1 MTLQTCN
8 LVPQCILQHTFFP
21 HLLLSVLLL
30 LLQAWWGSCHPQCL
44 DYKPPFEPRQPL
56 VFCKEYSKFG
66 CCDLE
71 EDRKI
76 SVRFYNIMEN
86 FDSSGYVSC
95 GKYIRSIL
103 CQECSPYAA
112 HLYDAEDANTPMR
125 VLPGLCG
132 DYCSEYWHQC
142 RYTLSLLLE
151 DIGGPQQF
159 ANLTATIEEDRRK
172 FCDFLELKDKQ
183 YCYPNVLTNAE
194 LNANLGSV
202 RENPKGC
209 MELCLEEVANGLR
222 NPVAMIHADDGT
234 HRFFVAEQL
243 GYVWVYLA
251 NGSRIDRPFLNLTRA
266 VLTSPWAGDERGFLC
281 IALHPRFTTVRK
293 AYVYYSV
300 SVKREERIRIS
311 EFTLSTYDDNQL
323 DHSSERTILEVVEPA
338 SNHNGGQLLFGHD
351 GYLYIF
357 IGDGG
362 RAGDPFGE
370 FGNSQNK
377 STLLGKVLRIDVDN
391 NDDGAPYSIPS
402 DNPFL
407 GENEAR
413 PEIYAY
419 GVRNMWRCCI
429 DRGDPATGRGR
440 GRMFCGDVGQN
451 KYEEVD
457 LIVKGGNY
465 GWRAKEGFSCYDRK
479 LCQNSSLDDILPIF
493 AYPHKLGKSV
503 TGGYIYRGCEMPNL
517 NGLYIFGDFMS
528 GRLMSLKEDV
538 TTGEWQY
545 NEICMG
551 TDQTC
556 RFPRL
561 INSYYKYIIS
571 FAEDEAG
578 ELYFL
583 ATGAPSAAARA
594 GVVFKFVDPSRRA
607 PPGKCSIKP
616 SHVKIKGKLIHFH
629 PKEEF
634 VINKKPTTTPVP
646 TTMTRQTT
654 TTTKKPPRKPM
665 IIIKPPM
672 PTRKTIRKTQPPP
685 PSTATTRKTTFQ
697 TTRKTTTRKTTLPP
711 STTATTRKTALQTT
725 RKTTTRKTTLP
736 PTTATIKATVIKT
749 TSATTIKPTTLPTT
763 VQMAMATTPAPTT
776 PTGYRTTVMT
786 AVSSRIAQTPIITT
800 RPTRRH
806 GRPLH
811 YPPSSTTSKLLT
823 SPLLP
828 RSPSTTS
835 LKRSQMALTSTRYPE
850 RGGALTTPRPPY
862 WSQKP
867 TMSPYKTQRQPINA
881 TLPKVQEEKRWLGER
896 PEIAGE
902 GNQVYKR
909 PRGRGRGHIYN
920 RGRGGRRLRVGS
932 VRLVSAG
939 GLRDRGRV
947 EIFIRGEW
955 GTVCDDLF
963 TSKAGTVVCRQL
975 GFTTALAVVKRAALG
990 AADSSVRILLDDVE
1004 CEGGEK
1010 SLLECKRSRVGKHNC
1025 SHGEDVGVICR

>member
-1 MTLQTCN
+1 MTLQTCT
-8 LVPQCILQHTFFP
+8 LVPHHILEHTFLP
-21 HLLLSVLLL
+21 HLLLPVLVL
-30 LLQAWWGSCHPQCL
+30 LLQAWRGSCHPQCL
-44 DYKPPFEPRQPL
+44 DYKPPFEPREPL
-56 VFCKEYSKFG
+56 VFCKEYTKFG

-71 EDRKI
+71 KDERI
-76 SVRFYNIMEN
+76 LLRFHSIMEN
-86 FDSSGYVSC
+86 FDHSGFVVC
-95 GKYIRSIL
+95 GKFIRSIL

-125 VLPGLCG
+125 LLPGLCG
-132 DYCSEYWHQC
+132 DYCYNYWLQC

-151 DIGGPQQF
+151 DLGSPQEF
-159 ANLTATIEEDRRK
+159 ANLTAVIEEDQRR
-172 FCDFLELKDKQ
+172 FCNYLELKDKQ
-183 YCYPNVLTNAE
+183 YCYPNVLTNTE
-194 LNANLGSV
+194 LNANLGLV
-202 RENPKGC
+202 REDPKGC
-209 MELCLEEVANGLR
+209 LELCLQEVANGLR
-222 NPVAMIHADDGT
+222 NPVAMIHANDGS

-300 SVKREERIRIS
+300 SVKKEERIRIS
-311 EFTLSTYDDNQL
+311 EFTLSAHDDNQL

-362 RAGDPFGE
+362 RAGDPFGK

-377 STLLGKVLRIDVDN
+377 STLLGKALRVDVNN
-391 NDDGAPYSIPS
+391 NDDGAPYNIPS

-407 GENEAR
+407 GEGQTR

-419 GVRNMWRCCI
+419 GVRNMWRCSI
-429 DRGDPATGRGR
+429 DRGDTATGQGR

-479 LCQNSSLDDILPIF
+479 LCQNSSLDDVLPIF

-503 TGGYIYRGCEMPNL
+503 TGGYIYRGCQMPNL

-528 GRLMSLKEDV
+528 GRLMSLKENV

-551 TDQTC
+551 RDQTC
-556 RFPRL
+556 RFPKL

-583 ATGAPSAAARA
+583 ATGAPSATARA
-594 GVVFKFVDPSRRA
+594 GVIYKIMDPSRRA
-607 PPGKCSIKP
+607 PPGKCNVKP
-616 SHVKIKGKLIHFH
+616 SPVKIKGKLIHFY
-629 PKEEF
+629 PKQEF

-646 TTMTRQTT
+646 TTTT
-654 TTTKKPPRKPM
+654 
-665 IIIKPPM
+665 
-672 PTRKTIRKTQPPP
+672 
-685 PSTATTRKTTFQ
+685 ST
-697 TTRKTTTRKTTLPP
+697 TTRKTTTRRTTPPPPTRKTAVPP
-711 STTATTRKTALQTT
+711 TTATTTTRTLQTT
-725 RKTTTRKTTLP
+725 RKTTRKTP
-736 PTTATIKATVIKT
+736 SPTIKATTIKT
-749 TSATTIKPTTLPTT
+749 TTATTIKTTTSPTTIKTT
-763 VQMAMATTPAPTT
+763 MATTPATTT
-776 PTGYRTTVMT
+776 PTGYRSTIMT
-786 AVSSRIAQTPIITT
+786 AASSRIAQTPILTVSS
-800 RPTRRH
+800 TRRH
-806 GRPLH
+806 GRPLQ
-811 YPPSSTTSKLLT
+811 YPPTTTTQPLT
-823 SPLLP
+823 SPQP
-828 RSPSTTS
+828 PTSPSVS
-835 LKRSQMALTSTRYPE
+835 LKRTQLTSARYPE
-850 RGGALTTPRPPY
+850 HPGALTTPRMPY

-867 TMSPYKTQRQPINA
+867 TGSPYKPQRRPFN
-881 TLPKVQEEKRWLGER
+881 TSLPKTQEETLWLGEKLNNAR
-896 PEIAGE
+896 E

-909 PRGRGRGHIYN
+909 PRGRGRGHGYK
-920 RGRGGRRLRVGS
+920 RGRGRWLRVGS
-932 VRLVSAG
+932 VRLVSAD
-939 GLRDRGRV
+939 GLSDRGRV

-975 GFTTALAVVKRAALG
+975 GFTTALAVMKRAVLG
-990 AADSSVRILLDDVE
+990 RADSSVRILLDDVV
-1004 CEGGEK
+1004 CEGGER
-1010 SLLECKRSRVGKHNC
+1010 SLLECKRSIVGKHNC
-1025 SHGEDVGVICR
+1025 SHEEDVGVICG

>member
-1 MTLQTCN
+1 MTPQTCS
-8 LVPQCILQHTFFP
+8 LHVFLP
-21 HLLLSVLLL
+21 HFLLPVLLL
-30 LLQAWWGSCHPQCL
+30 LLQAWRVCCHPQCL
-44 DYKPPFEPRQPL
+44 DFKPPFEPQQPL

-71 EDRKI
+71 KDEEI
-76 SVRFYNIMEN
+76 GIRFYTIMEN
-86 FDSSGYVSC
+86 FDHSGYMTC

-125 VLPGLCG
+125 MLPGLCG
-132 DYCSEYWHQC
+132 DYCSDYWHQC

-151 DIGGPQQF
+151 DLRSPQQI
-159 ANLTATIEEDRRK
+159 ANLTATLEEDRRK

-183 YCYPNVLTNAE
+183 YCYPNVVSNTE
-194 LNANLGSV
+194 LNANLGFVS
-202 RENPKGC
+202 ENSKGC
-209 MELCLEEVANGLR
+209 LEICLQEVANGLR
-222 NPVAMIHADDGT
+222 NPVAMIHAGDGT

-251 NGSRIDRPFLNLTRA
+251 NGSRIDRPFLNLTQA
-266 VLTSPWAGDERGFLC
+266 VLTSPWLGDERGFLC
-281 IALHPRFTTVRK
+281 IALHPRFTRVRK

-300 SVKREERIRIS
+300 SVNKEERIRIS
-311 EFTLSTYDDNQL
+311 EFTLSTHDDNQL
-323 DHSSERTILEVVEPA
+323 DHSSERTILEVIEPA

-362 RAGDPFGE
+362 RAGDPFGK

-377 STLLGKVLRIDVDN
+377 SALLGKVLRVDIDN

-407 GENEAR
+407 WEKEAR
-413 PEIYAY
+413 PEVYAY
-419 GVRNMWRCCI
+419 GVRNMWRCSI
-429 DRGDPATGRGR
+429 DRGDPVTGQGR

-503 TGGYIYRGCEMPNL
+503 TGGYIYRGCQMPNL

-545 NEICMG
+545 SEICMG
-551 TDQTC
+551 RDQTC
-556 RFPRL
+556 RFPKL
-561 INSYYKYIIS
+561 INSHYKYIIS

-583 ATGAPSAAARA
+583 ATGNPSAIARG
-594 GVVFKFVDPSRRA
+594 GVVYKIVDPSRRA
-607 PPGKCSIKP
+607 PPGKCNIKP
-616 SHVKIKGKLIHFH
+616 SPVKIKGKLIHFQ
-629 PKEEF
+629 PKQEL
-634 VINKKPTTTPVP
+634 VINKKPTTTAVP
-646 TTMTRQTT
+646 TTTTRKTT
-654 TTTKKPPRKPM
+654 TTTKTPPRRKPI

-672 PTRKTIRKTQPPP
+672 PTRKTTRKMTLPPLPPP
-685 PSTATTRKTTFQ
+685 QATTTTTKTTF
-697 TTRKTTTRKTTLPP
+697 KTTKR
-711 STTATTRKTALQTT
+711 ATTPPL
-725 RKTTTRKTTLP
+725 
-736 PTTATIKATVIKT
+736 PTTPTIKATTTIKT
-749 TSATTIKPTTLPTT
+749 TSATTIKPTTVPTT
-763 VQMAMATTPAPTT
+763 LQMATTRAPTT

-786 AVSSRIAQTPIITT
+786 AAFSRIAQTPINTT
-800 RPTRRH
+800 PPSRRH
-806 GRPLH
+806 GRPLR
-811 YPPSSTTSKLLT
+811 YPPFTTSQPLS
-823 SPLLP
+823 SPQ
-828 RSPSTTS
+828 PSTS
-835 LKRSQMALTSTRYPE
+835 SFKLCQVALNAACFPE
-850 RGGALTTPRPPY
+850 RPGQFTTPRPPY

-867 TMSPYKTQRQPINA
+867 TALGYKPQRPPINT
-881 TLPKVQEEKRWLGER
+881 TLLKSQEEKLWLEEKL
-896 PEIAGE
+896 EIAGE
-902 GNQVYKR
+902 GNQIYKR
-909 PRGRGRGHIYN
+909 PRGRGRGLGHK
-920 RGRGGRRLRVGS
+920 RGRRLRAGS
-932 VRLVSAG
+932 VRLVSSD
-939 GLRDRGRV
+939 GLSDRGRV
-947 EIFIRGEW
+947 EIFIRGQW

-963 TSKAGTVVCRQL
+963 TTKAGTVVCRQL
-975 GFTTALAVVKRAALG
+975 GFNTALAVMKRAVLG
-990 AADSSVRILLDDVE
+990 EADSSVRILLDDVE
-1004 CEGGEK
+1004 CEGGER

-1025 SHGEDVGVICR
+1025 SHGEDVGVICG

>member
-1 MTLQTCN
+1 MTPQICN
-8 LVPQCILQHTFFP
+8 LAPQCILQHTSLP
-21 HLLLSVLLL
+21 YLLLSVLLL
-30 LLQAWWGSCHPQCL
+30 LRQAWWGSCHPQCL
-44 DYKPPFEPRQPL
+44 DFKPPFEPRQPL
-56 VFCKEYSKFG
+56 ALCKEYSKFG

-71 EDRKI
+71 KDGELLLK
-76 SVRFYNIMEN
+76 FYSIMEN
-86 FDSSGYVSC
+86 FDHSGYVTC
-95 GKYIRSIL
+95 GKYIRSLL

-112 HLYDAEDANTPMR
+112 HLYDAEDANTPIRMM
-125 VLPGLCG
+125 PGLCG
-132 DYCSEYWHQC
+132 DYCTDYWHQC

-151 DIGGPQQF
+151 NRESPHQF
-159 ANLTATIEEDRRK
+159 ANLTATLEEDRGR
-172 FCDFLELKDKQ
+172 FCDYLELKDKQ
-183 YCYPNVLTNAE
+183 YCYPNVLTNTE

-202 RENPKGC
+202 RESPKGC
-209 MELCLEEVANGLR
+209 LELCLQEVANGLR

-266 VLTSPWAGDERGFLC
+266 VLTSPWNGDERGFLC
-281 IALHPRFTTVRK
+281 LALHPRFTTVRK

-300 SVKREERIRIS
+300 SVKKEERIRIS
-311 EFTLSTYDDNQL
+311 EFTLSAHDENQL

-362 RAGDPFGE
+362 RAGDPFGK

-377 STLLGKVLRIDVDN
+377 STHLGKALRIDVDN

-407 GENEAR
+407 GEKDAK

-419 GVRNMWRCCI
+419 GVRNMWRCSI
-429 DRGDPATGRGR
+429 DRGDTATGRGR

-479 LCQNSSLDDILPIF
+479 LCQNSSLDDVLPIF

-503 TGGYIYRGCEMPNL
+503 TGGYIYRGCQMPNL

-528 GRLMSLKEDV
+528 GRLMSLKENV

-551 TDQTC
+551 ADQTC
-556 RFPRL
+556 RFPKL

-583 ATGAPSAAARA
+583 ATGAPSATARA
-594 GVVFKFVDPSRRA
+594 GVIYKIIDPSRRA

-616 SHVKIKGKLIHFH
+616 THVNVKGKLIHFH

-646 TTMTRQTT
+646 TTTTRRTT
-654 TTTKKPPRKPM
+654 TTTKKSPRKPI

-672 PTRKTIRKTQPPP
+672 PTRKTKTQLPPP
-685 PSTATTRKTTFQ
+685 P
-697 TTRKTTTRKTTLPP
+697 P
-711 STTATTRKTALQTT
+711 TTATRKPTLQTT
-725 RKTTTRKTTLP
+725 RKTTTKATS
-736 PTTATIKATVIKT
+736 PTASTIKATIKT
-749 TSATTIKPTTLPTT
+749 AAATIKPTTLPTT
-763 VQMAMATTPAPTT
+763 VQLAMETTPATTT
-776 PTGYRTTVMT
+776 PTGRTTG
-786 AVSSRIAQTPIITT
+786 APVSQT
-800 RPTRRH
+800 
-806 GRPLH
+806 
-811 YPPSSTTSKLLT
+811 SSTHHVTTNLNGNT
-823 SPLLP
+823 AT
-828 RSPSTTS
+828 RSTMYPTTKSTV
-835 LKRSQMALTSTRYPE
+835 RHNV
-850 RGGALTTPRPPY
+850 
-862 WSQKP
+862 KP
-867 TMSPYKTQRQPINA
+867 TSQPEQIS
-881 TLPKVQEEKRWLGER
+881 
-896 PEIAGE
+896 
-902 GNQVYKR
+902 
-909 PRGRGRGHIYN
+909 PRGEATRFKPG
-920 RGRGGRRLRVGS
+920 
-932 VRLVSAG
+932 
-939 GLRDRGRV
+939 
-947 EIFIRGEW
+947 F
-955 GTVCDDLF
+955 LF
-963 TSKAGTVVCRQL
+963 FAP
-975 GFTTALAVVKRAALG
+975 
-990 AADSSVRILLDDVE
+990 ILFYVFAQ
-1004 CEGGEK
+1004 
-1010 SLLECKRSRVGKHNC
+1010 
-1025 SHGEDVGVICR
+1025 

>member
-1 MTLQTCN
+1 QDW
-8 LVPQCILQHTFFP
+8 HTFP
-21 HLLLSVLLL
+21 HHLLPILVLLL
-30 LLQAWWGSCHPQCL
+30 RAWWGSCHPQCL
-44 DYKPPFEPRQPL
+44 DYKPPFGPRQPL
-56 VFCKEYSKFG
+56 NFCKEYSKFG

-71 EDRKI
+71 KDEEI
-76 SVRFYNIMEN
+76 SGRFYTIMEN
-86 FDSSGYVSC
+86 FDHSGYATC

-132 DYCSEYWHQC
+132 DYCSDYWRQC

-151 DIGGPQQF
+151 DLGNPQQF

-172 FCDFLELKDKQ
+172 FCEVLELKDKE

-194 LNANLGSV
+194 LNANLGSLN
-202 RENPKGC
+202 EDPEGC
-209 MELCLEEVANGLR
+209 LELCLQEVANGLR

-243 GYVWVYLA
+243 GYVWVYLP
-251 NGSRIDRPFLNLTRA
+251 NGSRIDRPFLNLTQA

-300 SVKREERIRIS
+300 SVKKEERIRIS
-311 EFTLSTYDDNQL
+311 EFTLSSHDENQL

-362 RAGDPFGE
+362 RAGDPFGK

-377 STLLGKVLRIDVDN
+377 SALLGKVLRVDVDY
-391 NDDGAPYSIPS
+391 NDNGAPYSIPS

-407 GENEAR
+407 GEREAR

-419 GVRNMWRCCI
+419 GVRNMWRCSI
-429 DRGDPATGRGR
+429 DRGDPITREGR

-479 LCQNSSLDDILPIF
+479 LCQNSSLDDVLPIF

-503 TGGYIYRGCEMPNL
+503 TGGYIYRGCQMPNL

-528 GRLMSLKEDV
+528 GHLMSLRENV

-551 TDQTC
+551 RDQTC
-556 RFPRL
+556 RFPKL

-583 ATGAPSAAARA
+583 ATGVPSATSRR
-594 GVVFKFVDPSRRA
+594 GVIYKIVDPSRRA
-607 PPGKCSIKP
+607 PPGKCNVKP
-616 SHVKIKGKLIHFH
+616 SPVKIKGKLIHFY
-629 PKEEF
+629 PKEG
-634 VINKKPTTTPVP
+634 K
-646 TTMTRQTT
+646 Q
-654 TTTKKPPRKPM
+654 
-665 IIIKPPM
+665 
-672 PTRKTIRKTQPPP
+672 
-685 PSTATTRKTTFQ
+685 
-697 TTRKTTTRKTTLPP
+697 
-711 STTATTRKTALQTT
+711 
-725 RKTTTRKTTLP
+725 
-736 PTTATIKATVIKT
+736 
-749 TSATTIKPTTLPTT
+749 
-763 VQMAMATTPAPTT
+763 
-776 PTGYRTTVMT
+776 
-786 AVSSRIAQTPIITT
+786 
-800 RPTRRH
+800 
-806 GRPLH
+806 
-811 YPPSSTTSKLLT
+811 
-823 SPLLP
+823 
-828 RSPSTTS
+828 S
-835 LKRSQMALTSTRYPE
+835 LKVKLES
-850 RGGALTTPRPPY
+850 
-862 WSQKP
+862 
-867 TMSPYKTQRQPINA
+867 
-881 TLPKVQEEKRWLGER
+881 
-896 PEIAGE
+896 AGE
-902 GNQVYKR
+902 GNQVFKR
-909 PRGRGRGHIYN
+909 PRGRGRG
-920 RGRGGRRLRVGS
+920 RGNKRERGGRKLRAGS
-932 VRLVSAG
+932 VRLVSVD
-939 GLRDRGRV
+939 GLSDRGRV
-947 EIFIRGEW
+947 EIFIRGQW

-975 GFTTALAVVKRAALG
+975 GFSTALAVMKRATLG
-990 AADSSVRILLDDVE
+990 EADSSVRILLDDVE
-1004 CEGGEK
+1004 CEGGER

-1025 SHGEDVGVICR
+1025 SHAEDVGVICG

>member
-8 LVPQCILQHTFFP
+8 LHHAVLPY
-21 HLLLSVLLL
+21 LLLLVLLL
-30 LLQAWWGSCHPQCL
+30 LLHALRGCCHPQCL

-71 EDRKI
+71 KDEEI
-76 SVRFYNIMEN
+76 SVKFYTIMDN
-86 FDSSGYVSC
+86 FDHSGYVTC
-95 GKYIRSIL
+95 AKYIRSIL

-125 VLPGLCG
+125 MLPGICG
-132 DYCSEYWHQC
+132 DYCSDYWQQC

-151 DIGGPQQF
+151 ELGGTQQF
-159 ANLTATIEEDRRK
+159 ANMTATIEEDRRK

-183 YCYPNVLTNAE
+183 YCYPNVLTNAA
-194 LNANLGSV
+194 LNANLGLVS
-202 RENPKGC
+202 EDPKGC
-209 MELCLEEVANGLR
+209 LELCLQEVANGLR
-222 NPVAMIHADDGT
+222 NPVAMIHANDGT

-251 NGSRIDRPFLNLTRA
+251 NGSRIDRPFLNLTHA

-281 IALHPRFTTVRK
+281 IALHPRITTVRK

-300 SVKREERIRIS
+300 SVKKEERIRIS
-311 EFTLSTYDDNQL
+311 EFTLSAHDDNQL

-362 RAGDPFGE
+362 RAGDPFGK

-377 STLLGKVLRIDVDN
+377 STLLGKVLRLDVDN
-391 NDDGAPYSIPS
+391 NDDGPPYSIPS

-407 GENEAR
+407 REKESR
-413 PEIYAY
+413 PEIYAF
-419 GVRNMWRCCI
+419 GVRNMWRCSI
-429 DRGDPATGRGR
+429 DRGDPATGRGG

-479 LCQNSSLDDILPIF
+479 LCHNSSLDDILPIF

-503 TGGYIYRGCEMPNL
+503 TGGYIYRGCQMPNL

-528 GRLMSLKEDV
+528 GRLMSLKENV
-538 TTGEWQY
+538 TSGEWLY

-551 TDQTC
+551 RDQTC
-556 RFPRL
+556 RFPKL

-583 ATGAPSAAARA
+583 ATGAASATARA
-594 GVVFKFVDPSRRA
+594 GVIYKIIDPSRRA
-607 PPGKCSIKP
+607 APGKCRVKP
-616 SHVKIKGKLIHFH
+616 SPVKIKGKLIHFY

-646 TTMTRQTT
+646 TTTTRKTT
-654 TTTKKPPRKPM
+654 TTTKTPPRRKSPI

-672 PTRKTIRKTQPPP
+672 PTRATIRKMPLPP
-685 PSTATTRKTTFQ
+685 TKATTRKTT
-697 TTRKTTTRKTTLPP
+697 
-711 STTATTRKTALQTT
+711 LQTT
-725 RKTTTRKTTLP
+725 RKTMRKTP
-736 PTTATIKATVIKT
+736 PAPTKPTIKATTTIKT
-749 TSATTIKPTTLPTT
+749 TSATTIKSTT
-763 VQMAMATTPAPTT
+763 VPTPVQMSMATTPATTT
-776 PTGYRTTVMT
+776 PTGYLTTVMT
-786 AVSSRIAQTPIITT
+786 AAYSRIAQTPIITT
-800 RPTRRH
+800 PPTRRH
-806 GRPLH
+806 GRPH
-811 YPPSSTTSKLLT
+811 QYAPFTTSQPFT
-823 SPLLP
+823 SPQHP
-828 RSPSTTS
+828 PSPSTTS
-835 LKRSQMALTSTRYPE
+835 LKRHQMALTSARYPE
-850 RGGALTTPRPPY
+850 PPGALTTPLPPY
-862 WSQKP
+862 CCQKP
-867 TMSPYKTQRQPINA
+867 TASGFKPQRPPINT
-881 TLPKVQEEKRWLGER
+881 TLPKSQEERLWLGEKL
-896 PEIAGE
+896 ESAGE
-902 GNQVYKR
+902 GNRVYKR
-909 PRGRGRGHIYN
+909 VRGRGRGHK
-920 RGRGGRRLRVGS
+920 RGRRLRVGS
-932 VRLVSAG
+932 VRLVSAD
-939 GLRDRGRV
+939 GLSDRGRV

-963 TSKAGTVVCRQL
+963 NSKAGTVVCRQL
-975 GFTTALAVVKRAALG
+975 GFTTALAVMKRAALG
-990 AADSSVRILLDDVE
+990 EADRSVRILLDDVE
-1004 CEGGEK
+1004 CEGGER

-1025 SHGEDVGVICR
+1025 SHGEDVGVICG

>member
-1 MTLQTCN
+1 MTLQSWN
-8 LVPQCILQHTFFP
+8 SVSQHTFSP
-21 HLLLSVLLL
+21 HLLLPVLLL
-30 LLQAWWGSCHPQCL
+30 LLQAWRGSCHPQCL
-44 DYKPPFEPRQPL
+44 DYKPPFEPRKQL

-71 EDRKI
+71 KDMEI
-76 SVRFYNIMEN
+76 SGRFYSIMDN
-86 FDSSGYVSC
+86 FDHSGYATC

-125 VLPGLCG
+125 MLPGLCG
-132 DYCSEYWHQC
+132 DYCSDYWLQC

-151 DIGGPQQF
+151 DLRSPQQF
-159 ANLTATIEEDRRK
+159 ANLTATIEEDRRR

-194 LNANLGSV
+194 LNVNLGSV
-202 RENPKGC
+202 REDPEGC
-209 MELCLEEVANGLR
+209 LELCLQEVANGLR

-251 NGSRIDRPFLNLTRA
+251 NGSRIDRPFLNLTQA

-300 SVKREERIRIS
+300 SVKKEERIRIS
-311 EFTLSTYDDNQL
+311 EFTLSSHDDNQL
-323 DHSSERTILEVVEPA
+323 DHFSERTILEVVEPA
-338 SNHNGGQLLFGHD
+338 SNHNGGQILFGHD

-362 RAGDPFGE
+362 RAGDPFGK

-377 STLLGKVLRIDVDN
+377 SALLGKALRVDVDD

-407 GENEAR
+407 REKETR

-419 GVRNMWRCCI
+419 GVRNMWRCSI
-429 DRGDPATGRGR
+429 DRGDTATGAGR

-451 KYEEVD
+451 RYEEVD

-503 TGGYIYRGCEMPNL
+503 TGGYIYRGCQMPNL

-528 GRLMSLKEDV
+528 GRLMSLKENV

-551 TDQTC
+551 KDQTC
-556 RFPRL
+556 RFPKL

-583 ATGAPSAAARA
+583 ATGAPSATARA
-594 GVVFKFVDPSRRA
+594 GLIYKIVDPSRRA

-616 SHVKIKGKLIHFH
+616 SPVKIKGKLVHFH

-634 VINKKPTTTPVP
+634 VINKKPTVAPP
-646 TTMTRQTT
+646 TTTTAKT
-654 TTTKKPPRKPM
+654 TTTKKTQIRKSPY
-665 IIIKPPM
+665 IIRKPPM
-672 PTRKTIRKTQPPP
+672 PTRKTTRKTTLP
-685 PSTATTRKTTFQ
+685 TTTAAATTRKTTLQ
-697 TTRKTTTRKTTLPP
+697 TRKTMRKTTLP
-711 STTATTRKTALQTT
+711 
-725 RKTTTRKTTLP
+725 TTT
-736 PTTATIKATVIKT
+736 TIKATIKT
-749 TSATTIKPTTLPTT
+749 TSATTIKPTTVPTT
-763 VQMAMATTPAPTT
+763 VQMAMATTPATT
-776 PTGYRTTVMT
+776 ASTGYRTTIMT
-786 AVSSRIAQTPIITT
+786 AASSRIAQTPIIT
-800 RPTRRH
+800 PPSTRRH
-806 GRPLH
+806 GRPLQ
-811 YPPSSTTSKLLT
+811 YPPSTTSQPWT
-823 SPLLP
+823 SLQP
-828 RSPSTTS
+828 SPSTSTTS
-835 LKRSQMALTSTRYPE
+835 LKRPQMALTSTLYPKHL
-850 RGGALTTPRPPY
+850 GALTTTRAPHL
-862 WSQKP
+862 SQKP
-867 TMSPYKTQRQPINA
+867 TLSSYKSQRPPIS
-881 TLPKVQEEKRWLGER
+881 TTPPKTREEKLWLGEKL
-896 PEIAGE
+896 ESAGE

-909 PRGRGRGHIYN
+909 PRGRGHRYKI
-920 RGRGGRRLRVGS
+920 GRGGRRLRAGS
-932 VRLVSAG
+932 VRLVSAD
-939 GLRDRGRV
+939 GLSDRGRV

-963 TSKAGTVVCRQL
+963 TSKAGTIVCRQL
-975 GFTTALAVVKRAALG
+975 GFTTALAVMKKAVLG
-990 AADSSVRILLDDVE
+990 EASSSIRIMLDDVE
-1004 CEGGEK
+1004 CEGGER
-1010 SLLECKRSRVGKHNC
+1010 SLLECQRSRVGKHNC
-1025 SHGEDVGVICR
+1025 SHEEDVGVICG

>member
-1 MTLQTCN
+1 MTLHICS
-8 LVPQCILQHTFFP
+8 LVPHHILEQDSLHRV
-21 HLLLSVLLL
+21 LLPLLL
-30 LLQAWWGSCHPQCL
+30 LLLHAWRGSCHPQCL

-56 VFCKEYSKFG
+56 GFCKEYSKFG

-71 EDRKI
+71 KDREIAFK
-76 SVRFYNIMEN
+76 FATIMDN
-86 FDSSGYVSC
+86 FDHLGYNTC

-125 VLPGLCG
+125 MLPGLCG
-132 DYCSEYWHQC
+132 DYCFDYWHQC
-142 RYTLSLLLE
+142 RYSLSLLLE
-151 DIGGPQQF
+151 DLGNPQQF
-159 ANLTATIEEDRRK
+159 SNLTSTIEEDRRR

-194 LNANLGSV
+194 LNVNLGLV
-202 RENPKGC
+202 REDPKGC
-209 MELCLEEVANGLR
+209 LELCLEEIANGLR

-266 VLTSPWAGDERGFLC
+266 VLTTPWAGDERGFLC

-300 SVKREERIRIS
+300 SVRKEERIRIS
-311 EFTLSTYDDNQL
+311 EFTVSTHDDNQL

-338 SNHNGGQLLFGHD
+338 SNHNGGQLLFGQD

-362 RAGDPFGE
+362 RAGDPFGK
-370 FGNSQNK
+370 FGNAQNK
-377 STLLGKVLRIDVDN
+377 STLLGKVLRVDVDN

-419 GVRNMWRCCI
+419 GVRNMWRCSI

-465 GWRAKEGFSCYDRK
+465 GWRAKEGFSCYDNK
-479 LCQNSSLDDILPIF
+479 LCQNSSLDDVLPIF

-503 TGGYIYRGCEMPNL
+503 TGGYIYRGCQMPNL

-528 GRLMSLKEDV
+528 GRLMSLKENV
-538 TTGEWQY
+538 TGEWQY

-551 TDQTC
+551 RDQTC

-561 INSYYKYIIS
+561 INNYHKYIIS

-583 ATGAPSAAARA
+583 ATRAPSAAARA
-594 GVVFKFVDPSRRA
+594 GVIYKIVDPSRRA

-616 SHVKIKGKLIHFH
+616 SPVKIKGKLIHFR

-634 VINKKPTTTPVP
+634 VVNKKPTTTPVP
-646 TTMTRQTT
+646 TTTTRKPTT
-654 TTTKKPPRKPM
+654 TTRKSPRKH
-665 IIIKPPM
+665 IRIIKPPM
-672 PTRKTIRKTQPPP
+672 PTRKTTRKTQLPSPP
-685 PSTATTRKTTFQ
+685 
-697 TTRKTTTRKTTLPP
+697 
-711 STTATTRKTALQTT
+711 TTATRSTLQTT
-725 RKTTTRKTTLP
+725 RKTTVRKTTLP
-736 PTTATIKATVIKT
+736 PTIKATAMIKT
-749 TSATTIKPTTLPTT
+749 TSATTIKPTT
-763 VQMAMATTPAPTT
+763 VKMAMATTPAPTT
-776 PTGYRTTVMT
+776 PTGYRTSPVT
-786 AVSSRIAQTPIITT
+786 SSRIAQTPVIMTAQP
-800 RPTRRH
+800 R
-806 GRPLH
+806 RPLQH
-811 YPPSSTTSKLLT
+811 PSSTTPQPLT
-823 SPLLP
+823 SPQP
-828 RSPSTTS
+828 SASTTP
-835 LKRSQMALTSTRYPE
+835 LKRHSMALTSACYPE
-850 RGGALTTPRPPY
+850 RLGVLTTPQPSYWSHKPQRPP
-862 WSQKP
+862 
-867 TMSPYKTQRQPINA
+867 TNT
-881 TLPKVQEEKRWLGER
+881 TLPKAQEEKLWLGEKLDR
-896 PEIAGE
+896 PGE
-902 GNQVYKR
+902 GNQIYKR
-909 PRGRGRGHIYN
+909 PRGRGRGHGYK
-920 RGRGGRRLRVGS
+920 RGRRGRRLRVGS
-932 VRLVSAG
+932 VRLVSTD
-939 GLRDRGRV
+939 GLSDRGRV

-975 GFTTALAVVKRAALG
+975 GFATALAVMKRAALG
-990 AADSSVRILLDDVE
+990 EAHSSVRIFLDDVE
-1004 CEGGEK
+1004 CDGGER
-1010 SLLECKRSRVGKHNC
+1010 SLLECKRAMVGKHDC
-1025 SHGEDVGVICR
+1025 SHEEDVGVICG

>member
-8 LVPQCILQHTFFP
+8 LVPQRILQHTFFP
-21 HLLLSVLLL
+21 HLLLSVLPL

-71 EDRKI
+71 KDEEVSAK
-76 SVRFYNIMEN
+76 FYTIMEN
-86 FDSSGYVSC
+86 FDHSGFATC
-95 GKYIRSIL
+95 GKYIRTIL

-125 VLPGLCG
+125 ILPGLCR
-132 DYCSEYWHQC
+132 DYCSNYWHQC

-151 DIGGPQQF
+151 NTGSPQQF
-159 ANLTATIEEDRRK
+159 ANLTAAIEDDRRR
-172 FCDFLELKDKQ
+172 FCDYLELKDIQ

-194 LNANLGSV
+194 LNANLGLV
-202 RENPKGC
+202 REDPKGC
-209 MELCLEEVANGLR
+209 LELCLQEVANGLR

-300 SVKREERIRIS
+300 SVKKEERIRIS
-311 EFTLSTYDDNQL
+311 EFTLSTHDDNQL

-362 RAGDPFGE
+362 RAGDPFGK

-377 STLLGKVLRIDVDN
+377 STLLGKALRVDVDN

-407 GENEAR
+407 GEKEAR

-419 GVRNMWRCCI
+419 GVRNMWRCSI
-429 DRGDPATGRGR
+429 DRGDRATGHGR
-440 GRMFCGDVGQN
+440 GRMLCGDVGQN

-503 TGGYIYRGCEMPNL
+503 TGGYIYRGCQMPNL
-517 NGLYIFGDFMS
+517 NGIYIFGDFMS
-528 GRLMSLKEDV
+528 GRLMSLKENV
-538 TTGEWQY
+538 STGEWQY

-556 RFPRL
+556 RFPKL

-583 ATGAPSAAARA
+583 ATGAPSATARA
-594 GVVFKFVDPSRRA
+594 GVIYKIVDPSRRA

-616 SHVKIKGKLIHFH
+616 SHVQIKGKLIHFY
-629 PKEEF
+629 PKE
-634 VINKKPTTTPVP
+634 
-646 TTMTRQTT
+646 
-654 TTTKKPPRKPM
+654 
-665 IIIKPPM
+665 
-672 PTRKTIRKTQPPP
+672 
-685 PSTATTRKTTFQ
+685 
-697 TTRKTTTRKTTLPP
+697 
-711 STTATTRKTALQTT
+711 
-725 RKTTTRKTTLP
+725 
-736 PTTATIKATVIKT
+736 
-749 TSATTIKPTTLPTT
+749 
-763 VQMAMATTPAPTT
+763 
-776 PTGYRTTVMT
+776 
-786 AVSSRIAQTPIITT
+786 VSSRIAQTPIITT

-806 GRPLH
+806 GRPH
-811 YPPSSTTSKLLT
+811 QYP
-823 SPLLP
+823 
-828 RSPSTTS
+828 PSTTS
-835 LKRSQMALTSTRYPE
+835 HPLTSP
-850 RGGALTTPRPPY
+850 
-862 WSQKP
+862 Q
-867 TMSPYKTQRQPINA
+867 
-881 TLPKVQEEKRWLGER
+881 
-896 PEIAGE
+896 
-902 GNQVYKR
+902 
-909 PRGRGRGHIYN
+909 PRGRGRGRGFQ

-932 VRLVSAG
+932 VRLVSTD
-939 GLRDRGRV
+939 GLSDRGRV

-975 GFTTALAVVKRAALG
+975 GFTTALAVMKRAALG
-990 AADSSVRILLDDVE
+990 EADSRVRIFLDDVE
-1004 CEGGEK
+1004 CEGGER
-1010 SLLECKRSRVGKHNC
+1010 SLLGCKRSRVGKHNC
-1025 SHGEDVGVICR
+1025 SHREDVGVICAHTRPDTSPQCLVFCS

>member
-8 LVPQCILQHTFFP
+8 LVPQRILQHTFFL

-71 EDRKI
+71 KDEEV
-76 SVRFYNIMEN
+76 SVKFYTIMEN
-86 FDSSGYVSC
+86 FDHSGFATC
-95 GKYIRSIL
+95 GKYIRTIL

-125 VLPGLCG
+125 ILPGLCR
-132 DYCSEYWHQC
+132 DYCSNYWHQC

-151 DIGGPQQF
+151 NTGSPQQF
-159 ANLTATIEEDRRK
+159 ANLTATIEDDRRR
-172 FCDFLELKDKQ
+172 FCDYLELKDKQ

-194 LNANLGSV
+194 LNANLGLV
-202 RENPKGC
+202 REDPKGC
-209 MELCLEEVANGLR
+209 LELCLQEVANGLR

-300 SVKREERIRIS
+300 SVKKEERIRIS
-311 EFTLSTYDDNQL
+311 EFTLSTHDDNQL

-362 RAGDPFGE
+362 RAGDPFGK

-377 STLLGKVLRIDVDN
+377 STLLGKALRVDVDN

-407 GENEAR
+407 GEKEAR

-419 GVRNMWRCCI
+419 GVRNMWRCSI
-429 DRGDPATGRGR
+429 DRGDRATGRGR
-440 GRMFCGDVGQN
+440 GRMLCGDVGQN

-503 TGGYIYRGCEMPNL
+503 TGGYIYRGCQMPNL
-517 NGLYIFGDFMS
+517 NGIYIFGDFMS
-528 GRLMSLKEDV
+528 GRLMSLKENV
-538 TTGEWQY
+538 STGEWQY

-556 RFPRL
+556 RFPKL

-583 ATGAPSAAARA
+583 ATGAPSATARA
-594 GVVFKFVDPSRRA
+594 GVIYKIVDPSRRA

-616 SHVKIKGKLIHFH
+616 SHVQIKGKLIHFY
-629 PKEEF
+629 PREEF

-646 TTMTRQTT
+646 TTTTRKTT
-654 TTTKKPPRKPM
+654 TTTKKSPRKPI

-672 PTRKTIRKTQPPP
+672 PTRKTVRKTQLAPPTAA
-685 PSTATTRKTTFQ
+685 TATT
-697 TTRKTTTRKTTLPP
+697 TTRKTTTTTKPTLPP
-711 STTATTRKTALQTT
+711 KTATTRIATLQTT
-725 RKTTTRKTTLP
+725 RKSARKTTLP
-736 PTTATIKATVIKT
+736 PTTSTVKATTVKT
-749 TSATTIKPTTLPTT
+749 TTATTIKPTTLPTT
-763 VQMAMATTPAPTT
+763 VQMAMATTPATTT
-776 PTGYRTTVMT
+776 PSGYRTTIMT

-806 GRPLH
+806 GRPH
-811 YPPSSTTSKLLT
+811 QY
-823 SPLLP
+823 
-828 RSPSTTS
+828 SPSTTS
-835 LKRSQMALTSTRYPE
+835 HPLTSPQLPPSPSTRTSLKRAQMALTSTRYPE
-850 RGGALTTPRPPY
+850 RPGALTTPRPPY

-867 TMSPYKTQRQPINA
+867 TVSSYKPQRPTTN
-881 TLPKVQEEKRWLGER
+881 TMLPKAQEEKLWLGEKL
-896 PEIAGE
+896 ETAGE
-902 GNQVYKR
+902 GNQIYKR
-909 PRGRGRGHIYN
+909 TRGRGRGRGFK

-932 VRLVSAG
+932 VRLVSTD
-939 GLRDRGRV
+939 GLSDRGRV

-975 GFTTALAVVKRAALG
+975 GFTTALAVMKRAALG
-990 AADSSVRILLDDVE
+990 EADSRVRIFLDDVE
-1004 CEGGEK
+1004 CEGGER

-1025 SHGEDVGVICR
+1025 SHGEDVGVICG

>member
-1 MTLQTCN
+1 MTPWICN
-8 LVPQCILQHTFFP
+8 PAPQCILPHALFP
-21 HLLLSVLLL
+21 HLLLSAMLL
-30 LLQAWWGSCHPQCL
+30 LLQPWWGSCHPQCL
-44 DYKPPFEPRQPL
+44 DYKPPFEPRLPL
-56 VFCKEYSKFG
+56 VLCKEYSKFG
-66 CCDLE
+66 CCDVE
-71 EDRKI
+71 KDAEI
-76 SVRFYNIMEN
+76 SVKFYSIMEN
-86 FDSSGYVSC
+86 FDHSGYVTC

-112 HLYDAEDANTPMR
+112 HLFDAEDANTPMR
-125 VLPGLCG
+125 MLPGLCG
-132 DYCSEYWHQC
+132 DYCSDYWHQC

-151 DIGGPQQF
+151 DMGSPHQF
-159 ANLTATIEEDRRK
+159 ANLTATLEEDRRK

-194 LNANLGSV
+194 LNANLGLV
-202 RENPKGC
+202 REDPKGC
-209 MELCLEEVANGLR
+209 LELCLQEVANGLR

-300 SVKREERIRIS
+300 SVKKEERIRIS
-311 EFTLSTYDDNQL
+311 EFTLSTHDENQL

-362 RAGDPFGE
+362 RAGDPFGK
-370 FGNSQNK
+370 FGNAQNK
-377 STLLGKVLRIDVDN
+377 STLLGKVLRVDVEN

-413 PEIYAY
+413 PEIYAF
-419 GVRNMWRCCI
+419 GVRNMWRCSI
-429 DRGDPATGRGR
+429 DRGDLITGRGR

-479 LCQNSSLDDILPIF
+479 LCQNSSLDDTLPIF

-503 TGGYIYRGCEMPNL
+503 TGGYIYRGCQMPNL
-517 NGLYIFGDFMS
+517 NGLYLFGDFMS
-528 GRLMSLKEDV
+528 GRLMSLKENF

-551 TDQTC
+551 TYQTC
-556 RFPRL
+556 RFPKL

-583 ATGAPSAAARA
+583 ATGAASATARA
-594 GVVFKFVDPSRRA
+594 GVIYKIVDPSRRA

-616 SHVKIKGKLIHFH
+616 SHVNIKGKLIHFH

-646 TTMTRQTT
+646 TTTTRKPT
-654 TTTKKPPRKPM
+654 TTTKKSPRKPI

-672 PTRKTIRKTQPPP
+672 PTRKTIRKMQPPP
-685 PSTATTRKTTFQ
+685 TTASP
-697 TTRKTTTRKTTLPP
+697 RKTTLQ
-711 STTATTRKTALQTT
+711 TTKKPTTRRA
-725 RKTTTRKTTLP
+725 TLP
-736 PTTATIKATVIKT
+736 T
-749 TSATTIKPTTLPTT
+749 TSSKKATTIKTTAATTIKSTTSPTT
-763 VQMAMATTPAPTT
+763 VQKATETSPSTTT

-806 GRPLH
+806 ERPLH
-811 YPPSSTTSKLLT
+811 YPPSTTSQPLT
-823 SPLLP
+823 TAQLP
-828 RSPSTTS
+828 PSPSATS
-835 LKRSQMALTSTRYPE
+835 LKRSEMALTSIRYPE
-850 RGGALTTPRPPY
+850 HPRAWTTPRPPY

-867 TMSPYKTQRQPINA
+867 TMSSYKPQRPPV
-881 TLPKVQEEKRWLGER
+881 TLPKVQEEELWLGEKL
-896 PEIAGE
+896 ESAVE

-909 PRGRGRGHIYN
+909 PRGRGRGHAFK
-920 RGRGGRRLRVGS
+920 RGRGGRRLRAGL
-932 VRLVSAG
+932 VRLVSSD
-939 GLRDRGRV
+939 GLSDRGRV

-963 TSKAGTVVCRQL
+963 TTKSGTVVCRQL
-975 GFTTALAVVKRAALG
+975 GFTTALAVMKRAALG
-990 AADSSVRILLDDVE
+990 EADSSVRILLDDVQ
-1004 CEGGEK
+1004 CEGGER

-1025 SHGEDVGVICR
+1025 SHGEDVGVICG